1 MGSSAARNL
10 LGDRNTVNS
19 SNSNGGMYIF
29 FSKNREKELTVL
41 KEELFSRS
49 ALITYIDEFVPKV

>member
-1 MGSSAARNL
+1 MIGILS
-10 LGDRNTVNS
+10 TVP
-19 SNSNGGMYIF
+19 ILTEVCTF